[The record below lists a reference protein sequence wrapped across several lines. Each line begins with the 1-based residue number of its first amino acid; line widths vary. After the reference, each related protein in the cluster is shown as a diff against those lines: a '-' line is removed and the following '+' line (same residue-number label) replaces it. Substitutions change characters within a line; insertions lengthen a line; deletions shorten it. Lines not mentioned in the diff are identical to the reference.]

1 MTGDG
6 LGQAHGF
13 AGGLAD
19 VGVVQEPVEGRG
31 GQGFRHEFVEPN
43 WNWHT
48 FIWDQML
55 SELLILGP
63 GVSAGFRGGSA
74 VC

>member
-1 MTGDG
+1 MVD
-6 LGQAHGF
+6 
-13 AGGLAD
+13 
-19 VGVVQEPVEGRG
+19 ESINRG
-31 GQGFRHEFVEPN
+31 GRNDVIAQGLSPAN

-55 SELLILGP
+55 SELLILGL
-63 GVSAGFRGGSA
+63 GVSAGFRGVSA

>member
-1 MTGDG
+1 M
-6 LGQAHGF
+6 
-13 AGGLAD
+13 
-19 VGVVQEPVEGRG
+19 GVVQEPVDGRG
-31 GQGFRHEFVEPN
+31 GQGFGHEFVEPN

-48 FIWDQML
+48 FVLGDSR
-55 SELLILGP
+55 SELLILVP